1 MWGGL
6 LTIMEKIKVEKV
18 LISKQ
23 GKKSHNYEKFK
34 KVVSEKKVQIMVVQ
48 KRRYNRD

>member
-23 GKKSHNYEKFK
+23 GKKNHNYEKFK
-34 KVVSEKKVQIMVVQ
+34 EVKDGEIVDG
-48 KRRYNRD
+48 R